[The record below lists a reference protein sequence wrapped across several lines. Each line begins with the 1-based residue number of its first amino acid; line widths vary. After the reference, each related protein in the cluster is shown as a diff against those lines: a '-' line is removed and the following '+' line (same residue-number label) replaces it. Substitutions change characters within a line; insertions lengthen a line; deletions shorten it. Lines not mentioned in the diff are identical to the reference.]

1 MRNTNAEHLSALNHM
16 RQELENANR
25 MIANLESNLNLKELR
40 DQEIEKLKK
49 KAEEFEEY
57 IRTNNTRCVS
67 SGASSF
73 SNHSKADASTE
84 TSDIDTDVSRMLR
97 QAETK
102 IRDEIA
108 KVFAGEMKLMEKK
121 YREDVE
127 QLQSR
132 IILITEDF
140 EEKAHEVNVRAEQL
154 QFLRSTILQEREEF
168 GKSLKQ
174 KDDDFKVAIEKYR
187 VEYENNQKKV
197 EELMDQLNEKKE
209 LIDEE
214 RLSMERLKEQ
224 INEERKSL
232 AKREEETLNKL
243 KKLQLES
250 TKAIEELHE
259 KFKSAK
265 KTAVNYKQFAED
277 KEKHYRNECERLK
290 IAYTELIEKAEKR
303 FKETLTNKERS
314 HQEKMK
320 KLETEFEF
328 KTQVYKEMFEKRKWK
343 FYAFLEIF
351 CNNFYRVQRYWQL
364 WWFTFKINKEISHV
378 FN

>member
-1 MRNTNAEHLSALNHM
+1 M
-16 RQELENANR
+16 ENANR

-84 TSDIDTDVSRMLR
+84 TSDIDNDVSRMLR

-102 IRDEIA
+102 VRDEIA
-108 KVFAGEMKLMEKK
+108 KVFAGEMKSMEKK

-127 QLQSR
+127 QLKNR

-140 EEKAHEVNVRAEQL
+140 EEKALEVNVRADQL
-154 QFLRSTILQEREEF
+154 QLLKLMILQEREEF
-168 GKSLKQ
+168 GKNLKQ

-209 LIDEE
+209 LIEEE
-214 RLSMERLKEQ
+214 RLSIERLKEQ
-224 INEERKSL
+224 MNEERTSL

-250 TKAIEELHE
+250 AKAIEELHE

-328 KTQVYKEMFEKRKWK
+328 KTQVYKEMFEKGK
-343 FYAFLEIF
+343 
-351 CNNFYRVQRYWQL
+351 
-364 WWFTFKINKEISHV
+364 
-378 FN
+378 